1 MPILEGFRPPW
12 NGQMPKMRLLLSKTK
27 IGFRRMP
34 YRKVVKRKAFR
45 NPERLF
51 LYLVVM
57 KFYFLLRY
65 AAKANANA
73 PKIAATVVGSG
84 TFIEISRL
92 LSLIA

>member
-27 IGFRRMP
+27 IGFRKMP
-34 YRKVVKRKAFR
+34 YREVVKRKAFR
-45 NPERLF
+45 DSERLF

-73 PKIAATVVGSG
+73 PKIAAYVAGSG
-84 TFIEISRL
+84 TCEN
-92 LSLIA
+92 A

>member
-1 MPILEGFRPPW
+1 
-12 NGQMPKMRLLLSKTK
+12 MPKMRLLLSKTK

-34 YRKVVKRKAFR
+34 YREVVKKSLSA
-45 NPERLF
+45 ERLF

-73 PKIAATVVGSG
+73 PKIAAYVAGSG
-84 TFIEISRL
+84 TCEN
-92 LSLIA
+92 A